1 MPCIRRS
8 VAAVALVVA
17 AAVACEDSTGPKS
30 SPLTLDQALAELSNP
45 ALASTVPTF
54 VDIGDF
60 TPSLNAAACPYSADS
75 QKFVC
80 PPVTKRGIT
89 LRHSFTLLT
98 AQGVKQSTF
107 DPTTTD
113 SVRANTDVD
122 GTLAEQGT
130 NVRVYGG
137 QEVTLTG
144 LVSGPHVLDGFASIV
159 VAGTVDDGTST
170 YPLNVRVNTLI
181 DKLVL
186 PGDAAGSAPVWPT
199 SGRITVDVTGVPG
212 ATSPAFLRTRT
223 VIQFL
228 NGTST
233 VDVTVTPGDGLAGAV
248 GCTVDLAVSKPVCD

>member
-1 MPCIRRS
+1 MPRIRSS

-17 AAVACEDSTGPKS
+17 VVACDDSTGPKS
-30 SPLTLDQALAELSNP
+30 SPVTLDQALAELSNP
-45 ALASTVPTF
+45 ALASTGPTF
-54 VDIGDF
+54 VDIGDL
-60 TPSLNAAACPYSADS
+60 TPSVDLPACPYSAES

-89 LRHSFTLLT
+89 LRQSFTLLT

-144 LVSGPHVLDGFASIV
+144 LLSGPHVLDGFASIV

-170 YPLNVRVNTLI
+170 YPVNVRVNTSI
-181 DKLVL
+181 DELVL
-186 PGDAAGSAPVWPT
+186 PDDAAGSAPVWPT
-199 SGRITVDVTGVPG
+199 SGRMTVDVAAVSG
-212 ATSPAFLRTRT
+212 ATSPAFLNGRT
-223 VIQFL
+223 VIRFL
-228 NGTST
+228 NGTSI
-233 VDVTVTPGDGLAGAV
+233 VDVTVTSGDGLAEAV
-248 GCTVDLAVSKPVCD
+248 GCTVDLAVSKPACD